1 VNKKKNTT
9 SLATKITIILIVDDH
24 PVVRDGLAQ
33 LINLEA
39 DFEVRAKACNIA
51 EAVEAVKTQRIDL
64 AIVDMLLKGETGIQV
79 IKKIKALCPN
89 LIVLMFS
96 MSDELEYIKQ
106 AFDAG
111 ARGYM
116 TKDEVSEKI
125 IEAIRQVLDGKIY
138 LSKKLAEK
146 FPKHQF
152 KNGIH
157 PTKKAKKKYERI
169 YAYE

>member
-1 VNKKKNTT
+1 MNKKKNTT

-39 DFEVRAKACNIA
+39 DLEVRAKAGSIA

-64 AIVDMLLKGETGIQV
+64 AIVDMLLKNETGIQV

-106 AFDAG
+106 AFNAG
-111 ARGYM
+111 ARGYI

-125 IEAIRQVLDGKIY
+125 IEAIRQVLDGEIY
-138 LSKKLAEK
+138 LSKKLAIK

-157 PTKKAKKKYERI
+157 PTKKTRKKYERI
-169 YAYE
+169 YANE